1 MGMRVVEISHDGRH
15 LSKDRGFLKVSEVGE
30 EVGRVPLD
38 DLLAVIG
45 TAHGLTFSKS
55 LVCALAE
62 RGVPFVFCGPNFLPM
77 GYLQAVES
85 HHHQGGRI
93 ADQAAASLPT
103 KKRVWAAIVR
113 SKIEQQTGALE
124 RIGVDP
130 QGLGLLARKVRSGDP
145 DNVEAQAARRYWPL
159 FMGAGF
165 TRDRGADGANAL
177 LNYGY
182 TVLRSATA
190 RAVMA
195 AGLHPSLGLGHIGR
209 HNAFGLVDD
218 LMEPFRPQIDLTVR
232 EIIEDSGTEVDKAAR
247 ARLAGTMTVDLP
259 TAAGMTPLFLCLERL
274 AFSLAKVFENGGG
287 LDFPKRPTP
296 LGT

>member
-1 MGMRVVEISHDGRH
+1 MGMRVVEIAADGRH
-15 LSKDRGFLKVSEVGE
+15 LSKDRGFLKVSEGGE

-62 RGVPFVFCGPNFLPM
+62 RNVPFVFCGSNFLPV
-77 GYLQAVES
+77 GYLQAAES
-85 HHHQGGRI
+85 HHRQGGRM
-93 ADQAAASLPT
+93 ADQAAASLPVR
-103 KKRVWAAIVR
+103 KRAWANIVC
-113 SKIEQQTGALE
+113 SKIEQQAAALE

-165 TRDRGADGANAL
+165 TRDRGAEGANAL

-195 AGLHPSLGLGHIGR
+195 AGLHPSLALAHTGR

-232 EIIEDSGTEVDKAAR
+232 EIVEEGGAAVDKEAK
-247 ARLAGTMTVDLP
+247 ARLSGTMTVDLP
-259 TAAGMTPLFLCLERL
+259 TAVGMTPLFLCIERL
-274 AFSLAKVFENGGG
+274 AFSLAQVFAGEGT
-287 LDFPKRPTP
+287 LDLPKRPTP
-296 LGT
+296 LGA